1 MFKIDTMK
9 GHERM
14 STQDLL
20 LAIEEAVRKGE
31 TDFEV
36 AASGQ
41 HDIGGPLWHPEGKK
55 LFFHVTNAGQRVGS
69 MCLPNTEILVDGSV
83 SADVGWLNSG
93 GIITVRGD
101 AGDTA
106 GHCSSGGKI
115 FIGGRAGTRTG
126 SLMKHDPL
134 YEEPELWV
142 LKNVGSFSFEFMG
155 GGRAVVCGVDCEE
168 FSSVLGERAC
178 VGMVGGLVYVRGPIS
193 TYPSDI
199 RCLDLEEEDIVF
211 LDGGMEE
218 FLEKVGRP
226 ELRAELSD
234 WSQWKKLRP
243 LTFEEKAAASKAS
256 KGQGK
261 DVANIQ
267 EFRRKGWVKGGI
279 FSDVAKDDF
288 VVHNTISTGLYRL
301 RVPSWDN
308 AKYAA
313 PCEFSCP
320 TGIPTQRRY
329 ALIRDGKEEE
339 AFRLELE
346 YTPFPGSVCGSVCP
360 NPCMDGCTR
369 GSIDEPIQ
377 IGALGYRSAFLQVEP
392 SKEKTG
398 KKIGIIGGGVCGL
411 SAAWQLA
418 RKGHEVTVYDDAEH
432 IGGKLEQVI
441 PRGRLSHELLEAEL
455 KRIESVGVKFVSSC
469 KVDRAK
475 FDSIRSESDAVIV
488 ATGGTK
494 SRFFPWE
501 GVEHLTMGLEYLK
514 AINRGEKPA
523 TGKRVVVIGAGNS
536 GMDTCRGAYEMGAE
550 SVIAVDVQKP
560 AAFKE
565 EIDYIEGLG
574 GKIVW
579 PFFTQKITKEGI
591 YANDGTFLPADQVI
605 VSIGE
610 EPVLDFL
617 PEDDSIQKF
626 RGSWLVPKADKSIL
640 PGVFAAGDTIKPG
653 RLTDAIGDGRK
664 AAWFADLYVMG
675 KETVPFPEKK
685 KIPAE
690 RLSKAYFDKC
700 HHCSLGE
707 PVDDHVRCVSCG
719 TCRDCKMCLESCPE
733 KAITRVEKEDGSW
746 EYVSDPDRCIGCGI
760 CAGVC
765 PCGVW
770 SIQDNPEPIRMYST
784 GSKVAG

>member
-1 MFKIDTMK
+1 MLKIETMK
-9 GHERM
+9 DNERM

-20 LAIEEAVRKGE
+20 LKIEEAVKNGE
-31 TDFEV
+31 TEFDI

-41 HDIGGPLWHPEGKK
+41 HDIGGPLWNAEGKK

-69 MCLPNTEILVDGSV
+69 MCLPGTEIVVDESA

-93 GIITVRGD
+93 GVITVRGD

-155 GGRAVVCGVDCEE
+155 GGRAVVCGEDAEE
-168 FSSVLGERAC
+168 FASVLGERAC
-178 VGMVGGLVYVRGPIS
+178 VGMVGGVVYVRGKIGS
-193 TYPSDI
+193 YPKNIACSELDENDINFLSD
-199 RCLDLEEEDIVF
+199 
-211 LDGGMEE
+211 GMGE
-218 FLEKVGRP
+218 FLEKIGRT
-226 ELRAELSD
+226 ELKEKLSR
-234 WSQWKKLRP
+234 WQEWHKLQPSQQN
-243 LTFEEKAAASKAS
+243 AA
-256 KGQGK
+256 GK
-261 DVANIQ
+261 TDDVKSFHQ
-267 EFRRKGWVKGGI
+267 KEWVKGGI
-279 FSDVAKDDF
+279 FADVAKDDF
-288 VVHNTISTGLYRL
+288 EVHNTINTGLYRL
-301 RVPSWDN
+301 RVPTWEN

-320 TGIPTQRRY
+320 TGIPTEQRY
-329 ALIRDGKEEE
+329 ALLRAGKDEE
-339 AFRLELE
+339 AFQLELN

-360 NPCMDGCTR
+360 NPCMEGCTR
-369 GSIDEPIQ
+369 GTIDEPIQ
-377 IGALGYRSAFLQVEP
+377 IGELGFKSSFLPVKPP
-392 SKEKTG
+392 SVKTG
-398 KKIGIIGGGVCGL
+398 KKISVIGGGVAGL

-418 RKGHEVTVYDDAEH
+418 RKGHDVTVYDEDEH

-441 PRGRLSHELLEAEL
+441 PRGRLSHDLLKAEL
-455 KRIESVGVKFVSSC
+455 KRIESVGVKFVSSY
-469 KVDRAK
+469 KVDKEK
-475 FDSIRSESDAVIV
+475 FASIRETSDAVIV

-501 GVEHLTMGLEYLK
+501 GKEHLTMGLQYLK
-514 AINRGEKPA
+514 AINRGEKPK

-550 SVIAVDVQKP
+550 TVIVVDVQKP
-560 AAFKE
+560 AAFQH
-565 EIDYIEGLG
+565 EIDYIESLG

-579 PFFTQKITKEGI
+579 PFFTQKITPEGI
-591 YANDGTFLPADQVI
+591 YGNDGRFIPADQVI

-617 PEDDSIQKF
+617 PDDENIQKF
-626 RGSWLVPKADKSIL
+626 RGSWLVPNKDKSVTSK
-640 PGVFAAGDTIKPG
+640 VFAAGDVIKPG
-653 RLTDAIGDGRK
+653 RLTDAIGDGRRT
-664 AAWFADLYVMG
+664 AWYVDLFVMG
-675 KETVPFPEKK
+675 KSIEPFPEKQ

-690 RLSKAYFDKC
+690 RIGKAYFDKC
-700 HHCSLGE
+700 HHCDLGDAA
-707 PVDDHVRCVSCG
+707 DDKVRCVSCG

-733 KAITRVEKEDGSW
+733 KAISRIEKADGSW
-746 EYVSDPDRCIGCGI
+746 EYVSDPNRCIGCGI

-770 SIQDNPEPIRMYST
+770 SIDDNPEEIEMYST
-784 GSKVAG
+784 GEKVAG

>member
-1 MFKIDTMK
+1 MFKIETMK

-20 LAIEEAVRKGE
+20 LAIEKAVKDGE
-31 TDFEV
+31 TEFEI

-41 HDIGGPLWHPEGKK
+41 HDIGGPLWNADGKT
-55 LFFHVTNAGQRVGS
+55 LHFHVTNAGQRVGS
-69 MCLPNTEILVDGSV
+69 MCLPGTEIVVDEST
-83 SADVGWLNSG
+83 SADVGWLNAG
-93 GIITVRGD
+93 GLITVRGD

-106 GHCSSGGKI
+106 GHCSSGGRI
-115 FIGGRAGTRTG
+115 YIGGRAGTRTG

-134 YEEPELWV
+134 YEEPELWI

-155 GGRAVVCGVDCEE
+155 GGRAVVCGWDSEA
-168 FSSVLGERAC
+168 FDSVLGERPC
-178 VGMVGGLVYVRGPIS
+178 VGMVGGVVYVRGPIDQL
-193 TYPSDI
+193 PGDV
-199 RCLDLEEEDIVF
+199 RPHALAQEDIDF
-211 LDGGMEE
+211 LAGGMEK
-218 FLEKVGRP
+218 FLAAVGHE
-226 ELRAELSD
+226 ELAAELSD
-234 WSQWKKLRP
+234 WSQWQKLVP
-243 LTFEEKAAASKAS
+243 LTQAEKKALPKPAGVAA
-256 KGQGK
+256 
-261 DVANIQ
+261 
-267 EFRRKGWVKGGI
+267 FRRTEWVKGGI
-279 FSDVAKDDF
+279 FSDVAHDDF
-288 VVHNTISTGLYRL
+288 AVHNTLSHGLYRL

-313 PCEFSCP
+313 PCEFHCP
-320 TGIPTQRRY
+320 TGIPTQRRLG
-329 ALIRDGKEEE
+329 LIRQGKLDE
-339 AFRLELE
+339 ALQLELD

-369 GSIDEPIQ
+369 GTIDFPIQ
-377 IGALGYRSAFLQVEP
+377 IGDLGYKSAFTPVAAPTEH
-392 SKEKTG
+392 TG
-398 KKIGIIGGGVCGL
+398 KNVAVIGGGVAGL

-418 RKGHEVTVYDDAEH
+418 RKGHSVTVYDDAEH

-455 KRIESVGVKFVSSC
+455 RRIESVGVKFVSGC

-475 FDSIRSESDAVIV
+475 FADLQKENDAVIV

-523 TGKRVVVIGAGNS
+523 TGKHVVVIGAGNS

-550 SVIAVDVQKP
+550 TVVAVDVQRP
-560 AAFKE
+560 AAFAD
-565 EIDYIEGLG
+565 EIAYIEGLG
-574 GKIVW
+574 GKLVW
-579 PFFTQKITKEGI
+579 PFFTNKITKEGV
-591 YANDGTFLPADQVI
+591 YANDGRFIPADQVI

-617 PEDDSIQKF
+617 PDDERIQYF
-626 RGSWLVPKADKSIL
+626 RKSWLVPDAQQSIL
-640 PGVFAAGDTIKPG
+640 PGVFTAGDTIKPG
-653 RLTDAIGDGRK
+653 RLTDAIGSGRK
-664 AAWFADLYVMG
+664 AAWYADQYLCG
-675 KETVPFPEKK
+675 TAEPFPEKK
-685 KIPAE
+685 EIPAE
-690 RLSKAYFDKC
+690 RLSKAYFDRC
-700 HHCSLGE
+700 HFCDLGD
-707 PVDDHVRCVSCG
+707 PADDHTRCVSCG

-733 KAITRVEKEDGSW
+733 EAITRKENADGSW

-770 SIQDNPEPIRMYST
+770 TIQPNPEKIPMYST
-784 GSKVAG
+784 GQQA

>member
-1 MFKIDTMK
+1 MFKIDTMN

-20 LAIEEAVRKGE
+20 LAIGDAVKAGE
-31 TDFEV
+31 TEFEI

-55 LFFHVTNAGQRVGS
+55 LFFHVMNAGQRVGS
-69 MCLPNTEILVDGSV
+69 MCLPNTEILVDESA

-93 GIITVRGD
+93 GMITVRGD

-155 GGRAVVCGVDCEE
+155 GGRAVVCGYDSEM
-168 FSSVLGERAC
+168 FRSVLGERAC
-178 VGMVGGLVYVRGPIS
+178 IGMVGGLVYVRGPIS
-193 TYPSDI
+193 DLPADI
-199 RCLDLEEEDIVF
+199 RCLELAEEDIAF
-211 LDGGMEE
+211 LDGGMGE
-218 FLEKVGRP
+218 FLEKIGRP
-226 ELRAELSD
+226 ELREELSQWGD
-234 WSQWKKLRP
+234 WKKLRP
-243 LTFEEKAAASKAS
+243 LTFEEKQNKTPPNMQA
-256 KGQGK
+256 
-261 DVANIQ
+261 
-267 EFRRKGWVKGGI
+267 FRKNDWIKGGL
-279 FSDVAKDDF
+279 FSDVAKDDLL
-288 VVHNTISTGLYRL
+288 VHSTVTTGLYRL
-301 RVPSWDN
+301 RVPRWDN

-329 ALIRDGKEEE
+329 ALLRDGREDE

-360 NPCMDGCTR
+360 NPCMEACTR
-369 GSIDEPIQ
+369 GSIDHPIQ
-377 IGALGYRSAFLQVEP
+377 IGALGYRSAFLPVAP
-392 SKEKTG
+392 PTTKTG
-398 KKIGIIGGGVCGL
+398 KRIGIIGGGVCGL

-455 KRIESVGVKFVSSC
+455 KRIEGLGVKFVSSC
-469 KVDRAK
+469 RVDRGK
-475 FDSIRSESDAVIV
+475 FEAIRGENDAVIV

-494 SRFFPWE
+494 SRVFPWE
-501 GVEHLTMGLEYLK
+501 GAENLTMGLEYLK

-560 AAFKE
+560 AAFQE
-565 EIDYIEGLG
+565 EIEYIEGLG
-574 GKIVW
+574 GKIIW
-579 PFFTQKITKEGI
+579 PFMTQKITKEGI
-591 YANDGTFLPADQVI
+591 YSQDGTFLPADQVI

-617 PEDDSIQKF
+617 PEDAGIQKF
-626 RGSWLVPKADKSIL
+626 RGSWLVPKEDKSIL

-664 AAWFADLYVMG
+664 AAWFADRYVMG
-675 KETVPFPEKK
+675 EEPAPFPEKEK
-685 KIPAE
+685 VPAE
-690 RLSKAYFDKC
+690 RLSREYFDKC
-700 HHCSLGE
+700 HHCDLGE
-707 PVDDHVRCVSCG
+707 AVDDQARCVSCG
-719 TCRDCKMCLESCPE
+719 TCRDCRMCLESCPE
-733 KAITRVEKEDGSW
+733 KAITRMEKEDGTW
-746 EYVSDPDRCIGCGI
+746 EYVSDPNRCIGCGI

-770 SIQDNPEPIRMYST
+770 TIMDNPEPIRMYST
-784 GSKVAG
+784 GGKI